1 MSISIKNFHSWVAT
15 FDGDSAI
22 NAEEW
27 LKTLI
32 MATKILGKDDSQK
45 VMFLVQSRLRDK
57 ATVWWVSVKCDFYD
71 EKDDKE
77 RTELPPL
84 SFFLKAFK
92 EEYMNADERRCWLM
106 KFCSRKQKWEE
117 SVGEYLAALKDLKA
131 RSGYQVMPDMMLA
144 SSWKD

>member
-32 MATKILGKDDSQK
+32 MATKILGEDDSQK

-71 EKDDKE
+71 EKNDKE
-77 RTELPPL
+77 RTELPP
-84 SFFLKAFK
+84 
-92 EEYMNADERRCWLM
+92 
-106 KFCSRKQKWEE
+106 
-117 SVGEYLAALKDLKA
+117 
-131 RSGYQVMPDMMLA
+131 
-144 SSWKD
+144 SSIVILPYSI